1 MAVDEISIGELPN
14 RKLGDLV
21 LRALESEGIRARL
34 VSVEGSGSTVQIATE
49 PTKAELAREIL
60 AFLKAEIEKSRPL

>member
-1 MAVDEISIGELPN
+1 MAMDEISIGELPN
-14 RKLGDLV
+14 RQLGELV

>member
-1 MAVDEISIGELPN
+1 MTVDEISIGELPN
-14 RKLGDLV
+14 RKLGELV

>member
-1 MAVDEISIGELPN
+1 MAVNEISIGELPN
-14 RKLGDLV
+14 RKLGELV

>member
-1 MAVDEISIGELPN
+1 MTVDEISIGELPN
-14 RKLGDLV
+14 RKLGELV

-60 AFLKAEIEKSRPL
+60 AFLKAEIEKSRPR

>member
-14 RKLGDLV
+14 RKLGELV

>member
-14 RKLGDLV
+14 RKLGELV

-49 PTKAELAREIL
+49 PAKAELAREIL